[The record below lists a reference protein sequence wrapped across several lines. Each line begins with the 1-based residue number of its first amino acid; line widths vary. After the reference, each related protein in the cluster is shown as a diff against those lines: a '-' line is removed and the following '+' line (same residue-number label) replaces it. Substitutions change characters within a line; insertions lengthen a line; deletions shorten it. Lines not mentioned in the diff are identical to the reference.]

1 MNLPH
6 DLKNY
11 RAPDAFSLVEPS
23 LAFDLFWLT
32 IIALCFIL

>member
-11 RAPDAFSLVEPS
+11 RAPDAFRIIEASV
-23 LAFDLFWLT
+23 AYDLFWIGL
-32 IIALCFIL
+32 IVACIVL